1 MPSQAEI
8 ARALDGAL
16 LLAKGDARGLDRF
29 DLSIEGFWAS
39 FAAALVAAPAYALIL
54 AEQYAVTG
62 WPQGLLGT
70 LIAEA
75 IAYGGGW
82 IAFPVAAIFL
92 TRLLGLGTRYI
103 PLIVALNWAAVLQI
117 ALYAALVIVTLLL
130 PADLRT
136 LLLFLATIAVLVYQW
151 FVIRTALRTTGTTA
165 FGLVVIDVLLS
176 VAVSRV
182 LDALLQPI

>member
-16 LLAKGDARGLDRF
+16 LLAKGDVRGLDRF

-62 WPQGLLGT
+62 GPQGLLGT
-70 LIAEA
+70 LLAEA
-75 IAYGGGW
+75 IAYGGGR

-117 ALYAALVIVTLLL
+117 ALYAALVVVTLLL

-182 LDALLQPI
+182 LDALLQPA